1 MACQCL
7 WLLSRRV
14 YRVTVLSPFWKS
26 LKWLQAL
33 CFLLLWGS
41 LSHLSL
47 TNGFGGTCCAMKKKK
62 HNIMD
67 SMPEISR
74 HKHSAGFQT
83 RLTTDC
89 VNYVLWNIGKA
100 AVWRLSHMQFITIT
114 RANVRETLELIVL
127 DKHVNEIIVPWL
139 QCKVRPSTYI
149 YSYIWSNIL
158 LVMLLYFWSRLK
170 VKYVI
175 SLPWNY
181 YLNRYCSNSIMWAR
195 WMPERCCAFVPV
207 SLQWV
212 LKARGQG
219 LAG

>member
-1 MACQCL
+1 
-7 WLLSRRV
+7 
-14 YRVTVLSPFWKS
+14 
-26 LKWLQAL
+26 
-33 CFLLLWGS
+33 
-41 LSHLSL
+41 
-47 TNGFGGTCCAMKKKK
+47 
-62 HNIMD
+62 MD
-67 SMPEISR
+67 SMPEISG

-83 RLTTDC
+83 SLTTDC

-170 VKYVI
+170 VNYVI
-175 SLPWNY
+175 SLPQNY

-195 WMPERCCAFVPV
+195 WMLERCLSACNGCSKREVRV
-207 SLQWV
+207 
-212 LKARGQG
+212 
-219 LAG
+219 